1 LDKAKTFE
9 KKDTT
14 TTKTTT
20 TTTITEEK
28 KEEVEEGKQKEE
40 EKKPTIELQ
49 KSSTITEGTS
59 TIVETKTEEEKE
71 EKGIEVVDKSLQL
84 PSLLPKEKIE
94 EEELPRS
101 SSATSRPGTPT
112 IWDQFRVLGEQYSGA
127 DDQIALATGLF
138 L

>member
-1 LDKAKTFE
+1 MDKAKTFE

-20 TTTITEEK
+20 TTTTTEEK
-28 KEEVEEGKQKEE
+28 KEEEEKQKEEE